1 MKRTHVDVIG
11 EYYDS
16 LDDLVVDAD
25 RFGIRD
31 VDLIKILSGKKI
43 TRKQNFKDE

>member
-1 MKRTHVDVIG
+1 MKRTYADVIG

-25 RFGIRD
+25 RFGVRD
-31 VDLIKILSGKKI
+31 VDLIRVISGKRI
-43 TRKQNFKDE
+43 SRKKNFNDE